1 MSTRGQEK
9 TGKIADARQAVENAR
24 QKVENMRADLFNA
37 GGNFEDKAR
46 VFNCALVDLAR
57 KVERFEV
64 LKKRSEAVRDDR
76 NIVCVFRSDRNK
88 IALNKT
94 V

>member
-9 TGKIADARQAVENAR
+9 TGKIADARQAVEAAR
-24 QKVENMRADLFNA
+24 QKVESTRAELLDA

-57 KVERFEV
+57 KVERFEI

-76 NIVCVFRSDRNK
+76 NIVCVFRSDRAK
-88 IALNKT
+88 KTLNKT
-94 V
+94 A

>member
-9 TGKIADARQAVENAR
+9 TGKIADARQAVETAR

-57 KVERFEV
+57 KVERFEI

-76 NIVCVFRSDRNK
+76 NIVCVFRFDRNK
-88 IALNKT
+88 TA
-94 V
+94 

>member
-9 TGKIADARQAVENAR
+9 TGKIADARQAVETAR

-57 KVERFEV
+57 KETRLEM
-64 LKKRSEAVRDDR
+64 LKMKSRGVQSDK
-76 NIVCVFRSDRNK
+76 NIECVFRSNRT
-88 IALNKT
+88 KT
-94 V
+94 A